1 MDLFG
6 KKRIA
11 ELEKENESLKKVLE
25 EKSEELEKASQNLR
39 FVKKE
44 YQWLQNENCKD
55 LALINEC
62 NLEKRNLNN
71 RIKQLENEYRSLK
84 AGSEGLKSLMEGK
97 NKKVRELEDR
107 LRAES
112 WEHMETS
119 KELDR
124 LEKENKCM
132 TNRLKSIEELF
143 KDIDGVFI
151 CDFRKARG
159 RALNASNKRIRYK
172 ELNKMATSMEKI
184 IKEITKSLTC

>member
-11 ELEKENESLKKVLE
+11 ELEKENKKLQE
-25 EKSEELEKASQNLR
+25 EK
-39 FVKKE
+39 
-44 YQWLQNENCKD
+44 D
-55 LALINEC
+55 GALMLYNTT
-62 NLEKRNLNN
+62 
-71 RIKQLENEYRSLK
+71 IKNHEQLEREYRSLK
-84 AGSEGLKSLMEGK
+84 AGSEGLKAVMEGK
-97 NKKVRELEDR
+97 NKKVRDLEDR

-132 TNRLKSIEELF
+132 TNRLKSIEGLF
-143 KDIDGVFI
+143 KDIDRAFI

-159 RALNASNKRIRYK
+159 RASKGSNKRIRNK
-172 ELNKMATSMEKI
+172 QLNKMAASMEKI
-184 IKEITKSLTC
+184 IKEIAKFPII

>member
-159 RALNASNKRIRYK
+159 RAINASNKRIRYK
-172 ELNKMATSMEKI
+172 ELNKMAASMEKI

>member
-11 ELEKENESLKKVLE
+11 ELEQKVERLKE
-25 EKSEELEKASQNLR
+25 EKEGILMLYSTT
-39 FVKKE
+39 
-44 YQWLQNENCKD
+44 
-55 LALINEC
+55 
-62 NLEKRNLNN
+62 
-71 RIKQLENEYRSLK
+71 IKNHEQLEHEYRSLK
-84 AGSEGLKSLMEGK
+84 AGSDDLKAVMEGK

-107 LRAES
+107 LRSES

-119 KELDR
+119 KKLDR

-159 RALNASNKRIRYK
+159 RAINASNKRIRYK

>member
-6 KKRIA
+6 KKKIA
-11 ELEKENESLKKVLE
+11 ELEQKVERLKE
-25 EKSEELEKASQNLR
+25 EKEGILML
-39 FVKKE
+39 
-44 YQWLQNENCKD
+44 KD
-55 LALINEC
+55 TT
-62 NLEKRNLNN
+62 
-71 RIKQLENEYRSLK
+71 IKNHEQLVHKYRSLK
-84 AGSEGLKSLMEGK
+84 AGSDGLKAVMEGK

-143 KDIDGVFI
+143 KGIDGAFI

-159 RALNASNKRIRYK
+159 RASNASNKRTRYK
-172 ELNKMATSMEKI
+172 ELNKMAASMEKI